1 MILRENQIFVLS
13 KLNAGTRFIGLIY
26 TTIWEVYYVT
36 ITANKQNKRSDSIY
50 MCLSFCTLITG
61 IIKYIFI
68 SIAALILGLYTAYLY
83 SSKTFSIK
91 NLNQTL
97 QQ

>member
-1 MILRENQIFVLS
+1 MLARDLLASFTQQFEE
-13 KLNAGTRFIGLIY
+13 FITLQLQLI
-26 TTIWEVYYVT
+26 
-36 ITANKQNKRSDSIY
+36 NKIKDLIVFT
-50 MCLSFCTLITG
+50 CVFSFCTLITG

-68 SIAALILGLYTAYLY
+68 SLAALILGLYTAYLY